1 MSNARALG
9 ILQKAGIPTHKTPRQ
24 KKRAEKT
31 KYGAS
36 HRTIKK
42 AKKFR
47 DAERELD
54 TLDELKG
61 Y

>member
-1 MSNARALG
+1 MSDARALG
-9 ILQKAGIPTHKTPRQ
+9 ILNKAGIPTSKTKRQ
-24 KKRAEKT
+24 KQRALKS
-31 KYGAS
+31 KYGKD
-36 HRTIKK
+36 HGTIHK

-54 TLDELKG
+54 SLDELKS

>member
-1 MSNARALG
+1 MSDARALG
-9 ILQKAGIPTHKTPRQ
+9 ILQKAGVPTHKTSRQ

-31 KYGAS
+31 KYGAN

-54 TLDELKG
+54 TLDELKS